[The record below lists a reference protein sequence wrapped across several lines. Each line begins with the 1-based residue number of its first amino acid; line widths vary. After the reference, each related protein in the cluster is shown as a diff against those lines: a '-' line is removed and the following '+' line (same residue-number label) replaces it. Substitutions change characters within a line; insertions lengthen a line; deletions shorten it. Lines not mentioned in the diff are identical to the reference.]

1 MVMNKKEIAP
11 GIVIY
16 SDVIKNSERLHLDI
30 EEGMISARFS
40 WGKAYVRSGDEIKID
55 DSSRNTETYTIN
67 YPGKILDDF
76 SSIPASFNTTISN
89 IFFESFSLIEQDYK
103 KMYGGIDTRSHEAY
117 SILKYG
123 IGQNFINHVDDFFD
137 GPRRI
142 SHVHYLNDDYEGGEI
157 IFPRFGIIYKPKAN
171 DSIFFPS
178 GYVYNHSVKPVLN
191 GTRYA
196 VVSWMN

>member
-1 MVMNKKEIAP
+1 MNKKEIAP

-16 SDVIKNSERLHLDI
+16 SDVIKDSQNLHLDI
-30 EEGMISARFS
+30 EEGMKSVRLQ
-40 WGKAYVRSGDEIKID
+40 WGKAYVKSGDEIKVD
-55 DSSRNTETYTIN
+55 DSSRSTETHTIA
-67 YPGKILDDF
+67 YPGKVLDDF
-76 SSIPASFNTTISN
+76 SSMIGTFNTNISN
-89 IFFESFSLIEQDYK
+89 IFFENFSRIEQDYK
-103 KMYGGIDTRSHEAY
+103 SMYSVETRSHEAY

-123 IGQNFINHVDDFFD
+123 VGQNFVNHVDDYFD

-142 SHVHYLNDDYEGGEI
+142 SHVHYLNDNYEGGEI
-157 IFPRFGIIYKPKAN
+157 LFPRFGDVYKPKAN

-178 GYVYNHSVKPVLN
+178 GYVYNHSVKPVLS